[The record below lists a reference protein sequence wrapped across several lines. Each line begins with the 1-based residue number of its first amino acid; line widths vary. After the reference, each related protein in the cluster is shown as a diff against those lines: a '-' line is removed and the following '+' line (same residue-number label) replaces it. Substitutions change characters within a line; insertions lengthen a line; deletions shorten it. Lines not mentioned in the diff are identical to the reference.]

1 MKSEIRRE
9 MDQLN
14 KRFDQIDK
22 QVSMILQLLT
32 AGSVQAPATSQRHA
46 GGHADSSST
55 DKKIPRAVHSPSFMD
70 TIAEQEEDI
79 TSLLEATSDIGNEE
93 KQWNKNSTGRAAHSS
108 LNDLDVL

>member
-14 KRFDQIDK
+14 KRIDQIDK
-22 QVSMILQLLT
+22 QVTMILQLLT
-32 AGSVQAPATSQRHA
+32 AHSVQAPATSQRH
-46 GGHADSSST
+46 DSSST
-55 DKKIPRAVHSPSFMD
+55 DKKLPRAVHSPSFMD

-79 TSLLEATSDIGNEE
+79 SSLLEATDDIGNEE
-93 KQWNKNSTGRAAHSS
+93 KRWNKNSTKHAAQTP

>member
-1 MKSEIRRE
+1 

-32 AGSVQAPATSQRHA
+32 ARSVQAPVTNQRHA
-46 GGHADSSST
+46 SALADGSST
-55 DKKIPRAVHSPSFMD
+55 DKKMPRAVHSPSFMD